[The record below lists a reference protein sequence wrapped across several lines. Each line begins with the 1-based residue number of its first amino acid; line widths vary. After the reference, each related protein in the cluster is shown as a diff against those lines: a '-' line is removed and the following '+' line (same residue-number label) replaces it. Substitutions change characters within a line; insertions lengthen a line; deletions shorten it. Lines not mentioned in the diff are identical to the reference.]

1 MMSFNVGLAV
11 GLQEPGGIETERL
24 TYLALKPGGLL
35 QQGAD
40 GSALNGSAKSLLHL
54 GTSMEIPLLH
64 RHELVHWYSLSDEGL
79 EEALSDRLSF
89 RRFCGFALDDET
101 PDAKTIC
108 RFRLALV
115 AAELPERLFAA
126 LDRQLAAKGLFIK
139 AGTLIDA
146 SLIEAD
152 VKRPPQDEGEVSEH
166 DPDAGFTRRG
176 QRSFFG
182 YKAHLAVDQGTDLIR
197 GAILTA
203 ADMGDSLIADALIQG
218 DEAAVYADKAY
229 DSEARRRALA
239 ATGIGDALMHRR
251 HARRRQPAWQ
261 KWMNVALT
269 PIRCQ
274 VERLFGLMKRSYG
287 YTRVRYRGLARNR
300 AQLLLMCMAIN
311 LRRADRLIAG

>member
-1 MMSFNVGLAV
+1 MIDWAPLA
-11 GLQEPGGIETERL
+11 
-24 TYLALKPGGLL
+24 ALVKPVRSGVWGRPSYPPLSMLKALLL
-35 QQGAD
+35 Q
-40 GSALNGSAKSLLHL
+40 
-54 GTSMEIPLLH
+54 
-64 RHELVHWYSLSDEGL
+64 RWYSLSDDGL
-79 EEALSDRLSF
+79 EEALADRLSF

-115 AAELPERLFAA
+115 AAEVAERLFAE
-126 LDRQLAAKGLFIK
+126 LDRQLAAKGLFVK
-139 AGTLIDA
+139 SGTLIDA

-152 VKRPPQDEGEVSEH
+152 VKRPPKDEGEVAER

-176 QRSFFG
+176 QKSFFG
-182 YKAHLAVDQGTDLIR
+182 DKAHIAVDLTDLIR
-197 GAILTA
+197 GAILTG
-203 ADMGDSLIADALIQG
+203 ADVGDSLAADALIQG

-229 DSEARRRALA
+229 DSQARRQVLTEA
-239 ATGIGDALMHRR
+239 GIVDAVMYRR
-251 HARRRQPAWQ
+251 HPRCRQPAWQ

-287 YTRVRYRGLARNR
+287 YHRVRYRGLDRNR

>member
-1 MMSFNVGLAV
+1 M
-11 GLQEPGGIETERL
+11 
-24 TYLALKPGGLL
+24 
-35 QQGAD
+35 
-40 GSALNGSAKSLLHL
+40 
-54 GTSMEIPLLH
+54 
-64 RHELVHWYSLSDEGL
+64 
-79 EEALSDRLSF
+79 
-89 RRFCGFALDDET
+89 
-101 PDAKTIC
+101 
-108 RFRLALV
+108 

-239 ATGIGDALMHRR
+239 AAGIGDALMHRR

-311 LRRADRLIAG
+311 LRRADRLR

>member
-1 MMSFNVGLAV
+1 MAHKKMGQASFVEAFLRPDVGVNRRLERIDEMVDWAP
-11 GLQEPGGIETERL
+11 LERL
-24 TYLALKPGGLL
+24 VKPVRSGAWGRPSYPPLSMLKALFL
-35 QQGAD
+35 Q
-40 GSALNGSAKSLLHL
+40 
-54 GTSMEIPLLH
+54 
-64 RHELVHWYSLSDEGL
+64 RWYSLSDEGL

-101 PDAKTIC
+101 PDGKTVC

-115 AAELPERLFAA
+115 AADLPERLFAE
-126 LDRQLAAKGLFIK
+126 LDRQLEAKGLFVK
-139 AGTLIDA
+139 TGTLIDA

-152 VKRPPQDEGEVSEH
+152 VKRPPKDEGEVSAR

-197 GAILTA
+197 GAILTG
-203 ADMGDSLIADALIQG
+203 ADVGDSLVADALIRG

-229 DSEARRRALA
+229 DSEARRQALA
-239 ATGIGDALMHRR
+239 EAGIIGALMHRR
-251 HARRRQPAWQ
+251 HARRRQPSWQ

-287 YTRVRYRGLARNR
+287 YRRVRYRGLDRNR
-300 AQLLLMCMAIN
+300 AQLLLMCMAVN
-311 LRRADRLIAG
+311 LRRADRLLAG

>member
-1 MMSFNVGLAV
+1 MAHKKMGQASFVEAFLRPEAGTNRRLERIERMIDWAPLAALVGPVRSGACGRPSYPPLAM
-11 GLQEPGGIETERL
+11 LK
-24 TYLALKPGGLL
+24 ALLL
-35 QQGAD
+35 Q
-40 GSALNGSAKSLLHL
+40 
-54 GTSMEIPLLH
+54 
-64 RHELVHWYSLSDEGL
+64 RWYSLSDEGL

-101 PDAKTIC
+101 PDAKTVC

-115 AAELPERLFAA
+115 AAGLPERLFAE
-126 LDRQLAAKGLFIK
+126 LDRQLEAKGLFVK
-139 AGTLIDA
+139 SGTLIDA

-152 VKRPPQDEGEVSEH
+152 VKRPPTEQGEVAER

-197 GAILTA
+197 GAILTG
-203 ADMGDSLIADALIQG
+203 ADVGDSLAADALIRG

-229 DSEARRRALA
+229 DSEARRQALA
-239 ATGIGDALMHRR
+239 EAGIIAALMHRR
-251 HARRRQPAWQ
+251 HARRRQPSWH

-287 YTRVRYRGLARNR
+287 YRRVRYRGLQRNR

-311 LRRADRLIAG
+311 LRRADRLLAG

>member
-1 MMSFNVGLAV
+1 MAHKKTGQASFVEAFLRPDVGANRRLERIERMIDWAPLAV
-11 GLQEPGGIETERL
+11 LVKPVRSGAWGRPSYPPLSML
-24 TYLALKPGGLL
+24 KALLL
-35 QQGAD
+35 Q
-40 GSALNGSAKSLLHL
+40 
-54 GTSMEIPLLH
+54 
-64 RHELVHWYSLSDEGL
+64 RWYALSDEGL

-101 PDAKTIC
+101 PDGKTLC

-115 AAELPERLFAA
+115 EADLPERLFAE

-139 AGTLIDA
+139 TGTLIDA

-152 VKRPPQDEGEVSEH
+152 VKRPPKEDGEVAKR

-176 QRSFFG
+176 QKSFFG
-182 YKAHLAVDQGTDLIR
+182 YKAHIAVDQGTDLIR
-197 GAILTA
+197 GAILTG
-203 ADMGDSLIADALIQG
+203 ADVGDSLVADALIQG
-218 DEAAVYADKAY
+218 DERAVYADRAY
-229 DSEARRRALA
+229 DSRARREALA
-239 ATGIGDALMHRR
+239 EAGIGDALMHRR
-251 HARRRQPAWQ
+251 HPRRRQPAWQ

-287 YTRVRYRGLARNR
+287 YRRVRYRGLARNR

-311 LRRADRLIAG
+311 LRRADRLLAG

>member
-1 MMSFNVGLAV
+1 LTGQPSFIEAFLRPDVGANRRLERIERMIAWAPLAALV
-11 GLQEPGGIETERL
+11 QPVRSGVWGRPS
-24 TYLALKPGGLL
+24 YPPLAMLKALLL
-35 QQGAD
+35 Q
-40 GSALNGSAKSLLHL
+40 
-54 GTSMEIPLLH
+54 
-64 RHELVHWYSLSDEGL
+64 RWYSLSDEGL

-115 AAELPERLFAA
+115 AAEVTERLFAE
-126 LDRQLAAKGLFIK
+126 LDRQLAAKGLFVK
-139 AGTLIDA
+139 SGTLIDA

-152 VKRPPQDEGEVSEH
+152 VKRPPKDEGEVAER

-176 QRSFFG
+176 QKSFFG
-182 YKAHLAVDQGTDLIR
+182 YKAHIAVDQGTDLIR
-197 GAILTA
+197 GAILTG
-203 ADMGDSLIADALIQG
+203 ADVGDSLAADALIQG

-229 DSEARRRALA
+229 DSRTRRQVLSEA
-239 ATGIGDALMHRR
+239 GIVDAVMYRR
-251 HARRRQPAWQ
+251 HPRRRQPAWQ

-287 YTRVRYRGLARNR
+287 YRRVRYRGLDRNR